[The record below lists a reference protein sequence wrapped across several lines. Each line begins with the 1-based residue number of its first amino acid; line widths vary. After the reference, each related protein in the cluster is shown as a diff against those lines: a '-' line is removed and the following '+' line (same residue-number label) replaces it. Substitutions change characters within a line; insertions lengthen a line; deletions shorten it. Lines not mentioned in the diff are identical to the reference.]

1 MRKRIPAALIKRAE
15 KAIKDRGLQK
25 LRPVM
30 MVPEMLPVDEWGE
43 LAAKMQAILKDNV
56 KRDTAPAYGELPQL
70 KLLPS
75 R

>member
-30 MVPEMLPVDEWGE
+30 MVPEMLLVDEWGE